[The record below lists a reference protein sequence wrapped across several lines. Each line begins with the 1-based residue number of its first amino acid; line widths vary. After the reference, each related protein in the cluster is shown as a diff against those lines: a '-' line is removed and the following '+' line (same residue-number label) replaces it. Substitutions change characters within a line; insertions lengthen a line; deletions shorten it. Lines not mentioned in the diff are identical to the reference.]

1 MRFEDTANTTAIRM
15 KKAAEAAFNRCD
27 AGRLR
32 ELMEKAEAYRVR
44 MQTRLYRV
52 RNTRNCTFTHY
63 NDAANASW
71 LVDIIEGLI
80 KKLEEA

>member
-1 MRFEDTANTTAIRM
+1 
-15 KKAAEAAFNRCD
+15 
-27 AGRLR
+27 
-32 ELMEKAEAYRVR
+32 
-44 MQTRLYRV
+44 MQPRLYRV